1 MRTVKKMFDDF
12 YDNSSEIEALTEE
25 FKDSLLKSVKEEF
38 LNEMDRLRKENAEL
52 KEFKL
57 KKAEYDSQLRELKRS
72 KELEIEQIRKEAEK
86 KRLMDVLKDN
96 FMETAYYSQYTWKY
110 KYDKC
115 DKCDENRCIHFK
127 SPSGRELSEPCSCSE
142 RVSYFKPKECSI
154 IQIKSEF
161 GSLIFR
167 YEDINNCFV
176 ASKSDNKEYESD
188 SKIYRTIEE
197 CQEECDRLNKEKEN
211 ETL

>member
-1 MRTVKKMFDDF
+1 MFDDF
-12 YDNSSEIEALTEE
+12 YDNSPEIEALTEE

-72 KELEIEQIRKEAEK
+72 KELEIEQIRKGAEK

-96 FMETAYYSQYTWKY
+96 FMETAYYPQYTWKY

-142 RVSYFKPKECSI
+142 RVNYYKPEECSI
-154 IQIKSEF
+154 VDIHSNF
-161 GSLIFR
+161 DSLLFR
-167 YEDINNCFV
+167 YEDKNGWIV
-176 ASKSDNKEYESD
+176 AIKSDNKEYEED
-188 SKIYRTIEE
+188 YKCYRTVEE
-197 CQEECDRLNKEKEN
+197 CQKECDRLNKEEEN
-211 ETL
+211 GQN